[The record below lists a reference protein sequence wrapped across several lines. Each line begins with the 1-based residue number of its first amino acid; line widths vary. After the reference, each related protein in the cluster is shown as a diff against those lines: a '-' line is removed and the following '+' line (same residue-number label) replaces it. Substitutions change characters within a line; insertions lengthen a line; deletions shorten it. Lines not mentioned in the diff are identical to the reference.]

1 MRLYSVSLFV
11 TTSIMKVVV
20 LWWSGRMGQLVIQQA
35 LSRGRDVIALV
46 RNPAK
51 VSISHPQLQI
61 VQWDA
66 TNSSDIAKV
75 IIGCD
80 VVVHTVSVPLRH
92 RKPTHLYSQV
102 TQAVIDAWP
111 ITWAPQQY
119 IVMSSTGTWHGRT
132 DLPWYMRWWYELM
145 LWDVAD
151 DKEVE
156 EQLLQSSVLPWIV
169 IKAVILND
177 GLSSNYRM
185 MDFADYRPW
194 LQTISRTAVATA
206 ICDMVWDLSTMHKQ
220 VTVYYSKLTNTDNC
234 QPK

>member
-1 MRLYSVSLFV
+1 
-11 TTSIMKVVV
+11 MKLVV
-20 LWWSGRMGQLVIQQA
+20 LWWSGRVGQLVIQQA
-35 LSRGRDVIALV
+35 LSRGRDVITLV

-51 VSISHPQLQI
+51 VSITHPHLQV

-66 TNSSDIAKV
+66 TNSDDITNL
-75 IIGCD
+75 ITGCD
-80 VVVHTVSVPLRH
+80 VVVHTVSVSLRH

-111 ITWAPQQY
+111 IAWAPEQY

-151 DKEVE
+151 DKEIE
-156 EQLLQSSVLPWIV
+156 EQLLQSSSLPWTV
-169 IKAVILND
+169 VKAVILND
-177 GLSSNYRM
+177 SSPSSYRT

-194 LQTISRTAVATA
+194 LQTVSRAAVAAA
-206 ICDMVWDLSTMHKQ
+206 ICDMIWDIHTIHKQ
-220 VTVYYSKLTNTDNC
+220 IVIY
-234 QPK
+234 